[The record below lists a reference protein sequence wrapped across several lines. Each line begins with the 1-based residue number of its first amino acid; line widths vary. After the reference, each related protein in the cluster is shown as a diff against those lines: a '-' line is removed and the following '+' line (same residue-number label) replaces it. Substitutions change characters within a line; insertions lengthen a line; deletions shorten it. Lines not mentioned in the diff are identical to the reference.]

1 MKKPCIHLRA
11 QKRMEPRRSPLKKRV
26 LPYLLQML
34 ELEDDEIITM
44 VIKWPRVL
52 SEMPFKA

>member
-1 MKKPCIHLRA
+1 
-11 QKRMEPRRSPLKKRV
+11 MEPRRSPLKKRV